1 MSKCKLENCDMTKV
15 ITDDESGEVICI
27 NCGMVVEEKTDSSN
41 EDYVHNFEEFMS
53 KTRTG
58 PKNSLTMYD
67 KGMNT
72 MIGNKDSNGRA
83 LTASNKTRFNRIRL
97 QDSRSKMK
105 KSSQRTLSKSLIF
118 LNCMKEKLGIPEL
131 VLEHTAYLY
140 RKAMDVDLTRGRQ
153 ANSLMG
159 AALYVS
165 CRQTSTPRSLTDIA
179 KVGNMTKKNLQKT
192 VRTLIRRLDLDMPQY
207 NSSSFVTRLS
217 NNLDFDEK
225 TKRFAL
231 RILDDIQNKRLT
243 EGKHPM
249 GQAAASLYL
258 ASMINGYNVSQE
270 KWAKVSGVSAVT
282 LRNRMNTIREA
293 LGL

>member
-1 MSKCKLENCDMTKV
+1 MTKV
-15 ITDDESGEVICI
+15 ITDDESGEVVCI
-27 NCGMVVEEKTDSSN
+27 NCGEVMEEKTDSNN
-41 EDYVHNFEEFMS
+41 ENHGYNFEEFMS
-53 KTRTG
+53 QTRTG

-72 MIGNKDSNGRA
+72 VIGHKDSNGKA

-105 KSSQRTLSKSLIF
+105 RSSQRTLSKSLIF
-118 LNCMKEKLGIPEL
+118 LNCMKEKLAIPEL

-140 RKAMDVDLTRGRQ
+140 RKAMDANLTRGRQ

-165 CRQTSTPRSLTDIA
+165 CRQTSTPRSLSDIA
-179 KVGNMTKKNLQKT
+179 NVGNMTKKSLQKA
-192 VRTLIRRLDLDMPQY
+192 VRTLIRGMDLDMPQY

-217 NNLDFDEK
+217 NNLNFDEK

-231 RILDDIQNKRLT
+231 RILEDVKNKRLT
-243 EGKHPM
+243 GGKHPM

-258 ASMINGYNVSQE
+258 ASMINGYSVSQE
-270 KWAKVSGVSAVT
+270 KWAKMSGVSAVT
-282 LRNRMNTIREA
+282 LRNRMNTIRNA
-293 LGL
+293 LDL